1 MEKALKSCQTAT
13 VGTEFLLK
21 MMKLVLAGNIFVFDG
36 QMYKQQIGT
45 AMGTRLAPSYACL
58 FMAWLEE
65 NVLLSSWKGI
75 QPKLWRRYID
85 DIIFIWESS
94 EQELLA
100 FIDHLNSQHDLI
112 KFKCTYNIS
121 TRSVPFLDMMVS
133 IDNNNMIQTDLY
145 KKDTAVV
152 QYLLPSSCHPHHI
165 TANIPYS
172 LAYRLLRICSM
183 PEQFQQRLEELKN
196 DLLSREYKPKIIEDA
211 FKRIGKITREE
222 ALKRVEGWKGERVPL
237 VVTYHPC
244 LPSVSGVV
252 RKHWSVMIE
261 DNPRLKRCFPSPP
274 IVAYRRSKNLRDMLI
289 RAKLPP
295 MVKTSKRQA
304 DRKIGFRSC
313 SWQCPVCPFAKET
326 QQHTNSKTGQSW
338 KICSP
343 LDCQSKNIIYKI
355 SCEKCDFVYIGE
367 TRRRLQDRAAE
378 HKGYV
383 TRPVLSQP
391 VGEHFNSRGH
401 SLADMCVTAIEQVL
415 PMGDTLLRRQREHLW
430 INRYGAIEQGGNRG
444 R

>member
-1 MEKALKSCQTAT
+1 M
-13 VGTEFLLK
+13 
-21 MMKLVLAGNIFVFDG
+21 
-36 QMYKQQIGT
+36 
-45 AMGTRLAPSYACL
+45 
-58 FMAWLEE
+58 
-65 NVLLSSWKGI
+65 
-75 QPKLWRRYID
+75 WRRYID

-222 ALKRVEGWKGERVPL
+222 AL
-237 VVTYHPC
+237 
-244 LPSVSGVV
+244 
-252 RKHWSVMIE
+252 
-261 DNPRLKRCFPSPP
+261 
-274 IVAYRRSKNLRDMLI
+274 
-289 RAKLPP
+289 
-295 MVKTSKRQA
+295 
-304 DRKIGFRSC
+304 
-313 SWQCPVCPFAKET
+313 
-326 QQHTNSKTGQSW
+326 
-338 KICSP
+338 
-343 LDCQSKNIIYKI
+343 
-355 SCEKCDFVYIGE
+355 
-367 TRRRLQDRAAE
+367 
-378 HKGYV
+378 
-383 TRPVLSQP
+383 
-391 VGEHFNSRGH
+391 
-401 SLADMCVTAIEQVL
+401 
-415 PMGDTLLRRQREHLW
+415 
-430 INRYGAIEQGGNRG
+430 
-444 R
+444 